1 MPDLH
6 RDAKVAKADRQVAW
20 WLVRLYPPAF
30 RRDVGLGL
38 VDALDDRMR
47 ARRAAG
53 ASNLAVRLPAIADT
67 LRNAPG
73 EWVGGTSVVSGFG
86 RTFKGRTVTDKL
98 IQDVRFALRLWR
110 RRPGF
115 AFVAI
120 ATLALGIAATTA
132 MFSIVDAVLLRAIPY
147 RDAER
152 IVAVWGRTKAN
163 PQTLLTYREY
173 EAADAAR
180 TFDALGL
187 WLTQSVN
194 LTGGDQPQRITG
206 AFVTGSFFDVLG
218 LTAERGRL
226 FTPVESQLGA
236 PQPVVVI
243 SRAFWQRRFNGDPG
257 AVGASIVLNG
267 TPMTVIGVL
276 APPFDAATVPA
287 GGWFLACDALIPSG
301 LFPGRND
308 LSSPGPSLIGVGR
321 LAPGGTV
328 EAANQALDVVSKRLA
343 ASFPGPQ
350 GGRTLH
356 ADPIQES
363 IVGSSRQTLL
373 LLLGSVGAVLLIACV
388 NVSNLLLARAV
399 DREKEM
405 ALRAALGA
413 SRVAVARQLLVE
425 AGLMA
430 GASALIGVLLG
441 RWALATL
448 TWLRPPNVPIPDTIP
463 MNATVLLF
471 VTAVSAGIA
480 IVCGVVPALRLSR
493 VDLVASLQS
502 ASRGATG
509 TGARTREM
517 LVIVELAL
525 SVALLATSGLLVR
538 SLIAVQRVP
547 IGFDTDHVITL
558 QFRLP
563 AARYAARAD
572 IARFFSRAIERVRA
586 VPGVQ
591 SAALVR
597 AVPFSGNGGD
607 TAFTVEGRPVE
618 HGSEP
623 QARYHLVTPDY
634 FRTLRIPL
642 MRGRDFTDRDDLQAP
657 LVAVVNETF
666 ARAIWPGEEAVG
678 KRIKTADL
686 PDWLTLVGVVGDA
699 KHNTA
704 TEAPRP
710 QLYVS
715 HYQNPLIFSSLVA
728 RTAVAP
734 MSVANEVR
742 KAIWS
747 VDKDQPVWAVQ
758 SLDAIVDANRGQWRF
773 MAALSAAFA
782 AVAVLLAGVGIYG
795 VMAYSVA
802 QRTHEIGIRLALG
815 APAARVLRDVIG
827 RGARLI
833 AIAVAVGIAAAV
845 AVGRVATTVL
855 FGVAPHDPVALLSA
869 AGVLGGVA
877 LLACAVPARRASR
890 VNPVVALAQE

>member
-1 MPDLH
+1 MPDISPRRL
-6 RDAKVAKADRQVAW
+6 AW
-20 WLVRLYPPAF
+20 WLVRAYPPRF
-30 RRDVGLGL
+30 RQDVGLGL
-38 VDALDDRMR
+38 VDAIQDRMD
-47 ARRAAG
+47 ARRTAG
-53 ASNLAVRLPAIADT
+53 ASRPGVWIPAMLDT
-67 LRNAPG
+67 LRNAPAEWMRVALEATARRPRQRIPLSG
-73 EWVGGTSVVSGFG
+73 E
-86 RTFKGRTVTDKL
+86 RTMTDTL
-98 IQDVRFALRLWR
+98 LQDIRYALRLWR
-110 RRPGF
+110 RKPGF

-120 ATLALGIAATTA
+120 CTLALGIAATTA
-132 MFSIVDAVLLRAIPY
+132 MFSIVNAVLLRAIPY
-147 RDAER
+147 RHAER
-152 IVAVWGRTKAN
+152 IVAVWGRTQAN

-173 EAADAAR
+173 EAAREAGR
-180 TFDALGL
+180 TFEALGL

-226 FTPVESQLGA
+226 FTEEESQPGA
-236 PQPVVVI
+236 PTPLVVI
-243 SRAFWQRRFNGDPG
+243 TRAFWQRRFGGDPAALG
-257 AVGASIVLNG
+257 SSITLNG
-267 TPMTVIGVL
+267 TPMTVIGIL
-276 APPFDAATVPA
+276 APPFDVSTVPA
-287 GGWFLACDALIPSG
+287 GGWFLNCDALIPAG

-308 LSSPGPSLIGVGR
+308 LSATGPSLIGVGR
-321 LAPGGTV
+321 LAFAATV
-328 EAANQALDVVSKRLA
+328 SAANQELDVVSKRLA

-350 GGRTLH
+350 GGRTMR
-356 ADPIQES
+356 AESVQES
-363 IVGSSRQTLL
+363 IVGSSRQTLWL
-373 LLLGSVGAVLLIACV
+373 LLASVGAVLLIACV

-399 DREKEM
+399 DRQKEM

-413 SRVAVARQLLVE
+413 SRSAVARQLLIE
-425 AGLMA
+425 ASLLA
-430 GASALIGVLLG
+430 GASAVAGVLVG
-441 RWALATL
+441 RWALQTL
-448 TWLRPPNVPIPDTIP
+448 TWLRPPNVPIPDAIP
-463 MNATVLLF
+463 MDASVLVF
-471 VTAVSAGIA
+471 VTAVSALIA
-480 IVCGVVPALRLSR
+480 VVCGVAPALRLSR

-502 ASRGATG
+502 TSRGATG
-509 TGARTREM
+509 TGARTREI

-525 SVALLATSGLLVR
+525 SVALVATSGLLVR
-538 SLIAVQRVP
+538 SLMAVQRVP
-547 IGFDTDHVITL
+547 IGFDADRVFTL

-563 AARYAARAD
+563 PARYATKDD
-572 IARFFSRAIERVRA
+572 IARFFARSIERVRA
-586 VPGVQ
+586 VPGVE

-618 HGSEP
+618 RGSEP

-634 FRTLRIPL
+634 FRTLRIPIR
-642 MRGRDFTDRDDLQAP
+642 RGRDFTDRDDLQAP

-666 ARAIWPGEEAVG
+666 ARTIWPGDDAVG
-678 KRIKTADL
+678 KRIKTNDL
-686 PDWLTLVGVVGDA
+686 PDWLTVVGVVGDA

-728 RTAVAP
+728 RTVVAP

-782 AVAVLLAGVGIYG
+782 AVAMLLAGVGIYG

-815 APAARVLRDVIG
+815 APTARVLRDVIG
-827 RGARLI
+827 RGARLTAI
-833 AIAVAVGIAAAV
+833 AIALGIAGAV
-845 AVGRVATTVL
+845 VVARIATTVL
-855 FGVAPHDPVALLSA
+855 FGVAPHDPVALLTA
-869 AGVLGGVA
+869 AGLLGAIA
-877 LLACAVPARRASR
+877 LLACAVPARRAAR
-890 VNPVVALAQE
+890 VDPVVALAEE

>member
-1 MPDLH
+1 M
-6 RDAKVAKADRQVAW
+6 AW
-20 WLVRLYPPAF
+20 WLVWLYPPAF

-53 ASNLAVRLPAIADT
+53 ASSLGVRLPAIADT
-67 LRNAPG
+67 LRNAPV
-73 EWVGGTSVVSGFG
+73 EWMGGRTVVSGFS
-86 RTFKGRTVTDKL
+86 RTIKGRTVTDKL
-98 IQDVRFALRLWR
+98 LQDVRFALRLWR

-147 RDAER
+147 RHAER

-173 EAADAAR
+173 EAAAEGGKA
-180 TFDALGL
+180 FDALGL
-187 WLTQSVN
+187 WLAQSVN

-226 FTPVESQLGA
+226 FTQDESRLGS

-243 SRAFWQRRFNGDPG
+243 SHAFWQRRFNGDPA

-276 APPFDAATVPA
+276 APPFDVATVPA

-328 EAANQALDVVSKRLA
+328 EAANQALGVVSKRLA

-356 ADPIQES
+356 ADLIQES

-373 LLLGSVGAVLLIACV
+373 LLLASVGAVLLIACV

-413 SRVAVARQLLVE
+413 SRGAVARQLLVE

-430 GASALIGVLLG
+430 GASALVGVLLG

-463 MNATVLLF
+463 MDATVLLF
-471 VTAVSAGIA
+471 VTAVSAVIA
-480 IVCGVVPALRLSR
+480 IVCGVVPALRVSR

-525 SVALLATSGLLVR
+525 SVALLATAGLLVR

-547 IGFDTDHVITL
+547 IGFDTDRVITL

-563 AARYAARAD
+563 AARYAAKAD
-572 IARFFSRAIERVRA
+572 IARFFSRAIGQVRA

-623 QARYHLVTPDY
+623 QASYHLVTPDY

-666 ARAIWPGEEAVG
+666 ARTIWPGEEAVG

-686 PDWLTLVGVVGDA
+686 PGWLTVVGVVGDA

-758 SLDAIVDANRGQWRF
+758 SLDAMVDANRGQWRF

-827 RGARLI
+827 RGARLT
-833 AIAVAVGIAAAV
+833 AIAVVLGVAAAV

-855 FGVAPHDPVALLSA
+855 YGVAPHDPVALLSA
-869 AGVLGGVA
+869 AGVLGGIA

-890 VNPVVALAQE
+890 VDPVVALSTE